1 MVAIVH
7 NSKSL
12 RNALHYNENKV
23 RQGVAKFIHSANYP
37 KDTELLGFN
46 DKIKLL
52 EKLTALNQQTKVN
65 SVHVSLN
72 FDTAD
77 KLNEELLKEIAE
89 VYMNQI
95 GFGEQPYLVYQ
106 HKDAGH
112 PHIHIVTTNIKQDG
126 KRITLHNLARNQS
139 MKASKEIE
147 KEFNLIQATTK
158 HRLAYKLKPVNVQKV
173 QYGKAET
180 KRAITNVLDHVLAT
194 YKYASLAE
202 LNAVLQ
208 QYNIIADRGS
218 ENSRIYQNSGLV
230 YRVLDAN
237 GQNVGVPI
245 KASLIYSKPTLKNI
259 EVRFE
264 SNERERQRY
273 KQRVMN
279 AIDFAILKKSD
290 QSLTNLIK
298 AVQKENINVVLRQNA
313 NGIIY
318 GITYVDHHTKCVFNG
333 SHLGK
338 QYTANGIQQRCN
350 GGQTSIATTPELKQS
365 SMSDKSEQTFEQLQ
379 RTFTHLNN
387 KENFENSLF
396 EKSASQLLDDL
407 LQPEENRNAN
417 EPFAKKK
424 FKKKRKKKQH
434 HLHN

>member
-1 MVAIVH
+1 MVAIIH

-37 KDTELLGFN
+37 KDTELLGFS

-77 KLNEELLKEIAE
+77 KLNEELLKEIAD
-89 VYMNQI
+89 VYMHQI
-95 GFGEQPYLVYQ
+95 GFGDQPYLVYQ
-106 HKDAGH
+106 HNDAGH
-112 PHIHIVTTNIKQDG
+112 PHIHIVTTNIKRDG
-126 KRITLHNLARNQS
+126 KRIELHNLVRNQS

-147 KEFNLIQATTK
+147 KEFNLIQASGK
-158 HRLAYKLKPVNVQKV
+158 HRLAYELKPVNVQRV

-180 KRAITNVLDHVLAT
+180 KRAITNVLDHVLST

-208 QYNIIADRGS
+208 QYNVVADRGG
-218 ENSRIYQNSGLV
+218 EGSRIYQSKGLV
-230 YRVLDAN
+230 YRILN
-237 GQNVGVPI
+237 GNGEKIGVPV

-259 EVRFE
+259 EARFE

-279 AIDFAILKKSD
+279 AIDFAVLKKSSISIHD
-290 QSLTNLIK
+290 LIK
-298 AVQKENINVVLRQNA
+298 AVQKENIHVVLRQNDD
-313 NGIIY
+313 GIIY

-338 QYTANGIQQRCN
+338 QYSANGIQQRCN
-350 GGQTSIATTPELKQS
+350 AEQTSIKAPELKQS
-365 SMSDKSEQTFEQLQ
+365 STRDKSEQAFERYQRAFTQLDNKENLASSTFEQ
-379 RTFTHLNN
+379 
-387 KENFENSLF
+387 
-396 EKSASQLLDDL
+396 SASKLFNDL

-417 EPFAKKK
+417 EPFEQKN
-424 FKKKRKKKQH
+424 FKRKRKRKQRH
-434 HLHN
+434 RQN